1 MIHSIEFIGLFG
13 MYDYLIDFAKSNKK
27 DLLFMTGPNG
37 MGKSTILRL
46 IHALYDRD
54 FHTLCKVPY
63 AQLIF
68 HFDQCDIV
76 LNRHYSVHTEEKS
89 DIPESERVDLYYM
102 YVSKHQK
109 QENPFTE
116 HCHWQLID
124 NELSRVD
131 EPDSSINSLDLLME
145 SERCLYISDKRIE
158 QNIDEEPLY
167 APNVLGAF
175 LQHLKNDIVNNLLPI
190 GPVEDYVNKD
200 LENWVKSINR
210 TLSFL
215 SSCGIDFPAQED
227 ALKSDNKDVVWHTCR
242 CLEHAF
248 EECARDIEALRVF
261 TQIVTESSFVDKE
274 LVVSIDKGYRF
285 LSHNKER
292 TILLFDM
299 LSSGEQHLIC
309 QLMTLLFSRQK
320 IALVLIDEPELSY
333 HLMWQMQYLKQMEK
347 IQKLRDCSCLI
358 ATHSTQIFEGRFDI
372 ATDLWKQHKLKPH
385 AQK

>member
-1 MIHSIEFIGLFG
+1 MIHSIEIVGLFG
-13 MYDYLIDFAKSNKK
+13 MYDYLIDFRKSSKRG
-27 DLLFMTGPNG
+27 LLFMTGPNG

-46 IHALYDRD
+46 IHALYNRD
-54 FHTLCKVPY
+54 FLTLCEVPY
-63 AQLIF
+63 SQLAF
-68 HFDQCDIV
+68 RFDQCDV
-76 LNRHYSVHTEEKS
+76 ALNRQYYIHTEEKS
-89 DIPESERVDLYYM
+89 DIPESKRVDLYYT
-102 YVSKHQK
+102 YTSKHQK

-131 EPDSSINSLDLLME
+131 ESDSSINSLDLLME
-145 SERCLYISDKRIE
+145 SERCLFISDKRIE
-158 QNIDEEPLY
+158 QNIGEQPLY
-167 APNVLGAF
+167 SPNILSAF

-190 GPVEDYVNKD
+190 GPVADYANKD
-200 LENWVKSINR
+200 LETWIKSLNK

-227 ALKSDNKDVVWHTCR
+227 ALKNDNTDVVLYTCR

-248 EECARDIEALRVF
+248 EECARDIEALRIF
-261 TQIVTESSFVDKE
+261 TQVIGESSFVDKD
-274 LVVSIDKGYRF
+274 LVISMEKGYRF
-285 LSHNKER
+285 RSLNEEH
-292 TILLFDM
+292 TILIFNM

-309 QLMTLLFSRQK
+309 QLMTLLFSSQK

-333 HLMWQMQYLKQMEK
+333 HLMWQMQYLKQIER

-372 ATDLWKQHKLKPH
+372 ATDLWKQHKSKLH